1 MLDFTFLNDLYSGF
15 SGEVSVAFQAID
27 KPDSYTH
34 NPETTML
41 AASLIKLPILL
52 ATLEGVAQGR
62 LELTERVPLRAEDR
76 VSGSGVLKTLGEGLT
91 PTLHD
96 LLTLMIVV
104 SDNTATNMVIEHIGL
119 QTTNTFCAQH
129 GFRATHL
136 VGKLQLP
143 EAQMNEAQRRG
154 ERNRTCAAD
163 MLGMLVGLVRGD
175 LLPPTQTETALAILK
190 AQQLDEGLARLLP
203 TDEEL
208 DTPHLTVASKS
219 GSVRGVRHDVGV
231 VYRAGAPLYAL
242 VVMTSEG
249 KDLRYYADNEGL
261 KLIAEASRRIYN
273 AVSEEGNQDVS
284 KEAGGN

>member
-1 MLDFTFLNDLYSGF
+1 MPDFSFLNDLYSDF
-15 SGEVSVAFQAID
+15 SGDVSVAFQTFGEAE
-27 KPDSYTH
+27 SYTY

-52 ATLEGVAQGR
+52 ATLEGVAAGR
-62 LELTERVPLRAEDR
+62 LELTERIPLKKSDQ
-76 VSGSGVLKTLGEGLT
+76 VGGSGVLKTLGAGLS

-104 SDNTATNMVIEHIGL
+104 SDNTATNMVIDHIGL
-119 QTTNTFCAQH
+119 ETTNDFCARN
-129 GFRATHL
+129 GFRATQL
-136 VGKLQLP
+136 IGKLQLP
-143 EAQMNEAQRRG
+143 EAEMNEMQRRG

-175 LLPPTQTETALAILK
+175 LLPPSETDAALAILK

-219 GSVRGVRHDVGV
+219 GSVRGVRHDVGI
-231 VYRAGAPLYAL
+231 VYREGAPLYAL
-242 VVMTSEG
+242 AVMTSG
-249 KDLRYYADNEGL
+249 GQDLRYYADNEGL
-261 KLIAEASRRIYN
+261 RLIAEVSRLVYEH
-273 AVSEEGNQDVS
+273 V
-284 KEAGGN
+284 GGS